1 MVGARTINVFTSV
14 IDDSR
19 SINYKN
25 IMIVRMMSQLGTPLT
40 NDSKSIIYDLNM
52 FIIQTTDL
60 SDICWFGQ
68 ETATGPSLAHKC

>member
-60 SDICWFGQ
+60 SDICGFGQ
-68 ETATGPSLAHKC
+68 ETATGPSLAHKF